1 MKKLIILCLTVFTLS
16 QCTSESVDLII
27 INSNTY
33 TVNENFDTA
42 QAFAVKDGKFVAV
55 GSNEE
60 IQSKFTAT
68 NTINAKI
75 KRLYQDL
82 LTRIVTSSASDCN
95 CKK

>member
-55 GSNEE
+55 GSNEG
-60 IQSKFTAT
+60 
-68 NTINAKI
+68 
-75 KRLYQDL
+75 
-82 LTRIVTSSASDCN
+82 V
-95 CKK
+95 

>member
-16 QCTSESVDLII
+16 QCTSESVDVIV

-68 NTINAKI
+68 NTIDNLNLGNP
-75 KRLYQDL
+75 RLGRAHARGVHHIGRL
-82 LTRIVTSSASDCN
+82 
-95 CKK
+95 